1 MKNLDCILFDFDYTL
16 ADSSEGIIECMG
28 YAFRKLGLP
37 EPDPAEI
44 RKAIGK
50 SLPETFELFTGHNCT
65 KTVNEFRK
73 LFRARA
79 DQVMAD
85 QTCIYEPVPK
95 VIEKLKQY
103 RLGIVSTKFSYRIR
117 EILEREM
124 LDHYFNLIIGG
135 ENVSKN
141 KPDPE
146 GLLLALEKLN
156 AAKGRSIYIGDSQ
169 VDAETAKRSKISF
182 IAVLTGVTERHQFKN
197 YDVLKFID
205 DLSQLPALI
214 SDFSS

>member
-1 MKNLDCILFDFDYTL
+1 MKNLECILFDFDYTL

-37 EPDPAEI
+37 EPDPDQI

-50 SLPETFELFTGHNCT
+50 SLPETFELFAGHNCP

-73 LFRARA
+73 LFRARG
-79 DQVMAD
+79 DQIMAD
-85 QTCIYEPVPK
+85 QTYVYEPVPK
-95 VIEKLKQY
+95 VIEILQQY

-117 EILEREM
+117 EVLEREM
-124 LDHYFNLIIGG
+124 LEKYFELIIGG

-146 GLLLALEKLN
+146 GLHLALDRLEVKREN
-156 AAKGRSIYIGDSQ
+156 AVYIGDSQ
-169 VDAETAKRSKISF
+169 VDAETAKRAKIGF
-182 IAVLTGVTERHQFKN
+182 IAVLTGVTERYQFKS
-197 YDVLKFID
+197 YDVLEFID

-214 SDFSS
+214 SDYSG